1 MLHVVMKNSSK
12 WPMVPSTYSK
22 IFRSNVRKIRT
33 LEDLEKISIFFQKCF
48 RSICFTIFIRENIF
62 STAPPSIDRQPRAR
76 HVPPRLKPVRVVSK
90 DRKPKKSKE
99 SENKIN
105 KTAKGWYQLA
115 PI

>member
-1 MLHVVMKNSSK
+1 MI
-12 WPMVPSTYSK
+12 SK
-22 IFRSNVRKIRT
+22 IFKKSENSSPRIISKNIFNFFKI
-33 LEDLEKISIFFQKCF
+33 
-48 RSICFTIFIRENIF
+48 ICFTIFIREKTFF

>member
-1 MLHVVMKNSSK
+1 M
-12 WPMVPSTYSK
+12 K
-22 IFRSNVRKIRT
+22 IFHNFKILALVQFRK
-33 LEDLEKISIFFQKCF
+33 KIKFLKI
-48 RSICFTIFIRENIF
+48 ICFTIFIREKTFF

>member
-1 MLHVVMKNSSK
+1 M
-12 WPMVPSTYSK
+12 K
-22 IFRSNVRKIRT
+22 IFHNFKILALVQFRK
-33 LEDLEKISIFFQKCF
+33 KNQIFKNYLFYNLHQRKK
-48 RSICFTIFIRENIF
+48 NIF